1 MKYLLEVS
9 FCLAIFYGGYHF
21 LFRQETF
28 FQRNR
33 FYLLLTAGL
42 SLFIPLIQFDFFGES
57 SSILLQPLKTVSN
70 QSNQVIGVLE
80 SSTQFSWFHFFLCIY
95 GAGVFVFAL
104 RLGWNLLQIHR
115 LIQNSKIEIHRDYFL
130 IPTDGKLPTFSFFKY
145 LFWDNTVQLNSEEK
159 DKILLHELTHIQQR
173 HTYDVLFLEALKIV
187 FWFNPFIYFYSQS
200 LKNIHEFI
208 ADQQALG
215 TSKLSTYNRLIVQS
229 LFKQLDFRLTH
240 HFNKSQIQQRLKMLE
255 KGRTREP
262 NLLKV
267 LIIIPLMFV
276 TLLLFAQPTVSDT
289 ETNRFATAEIGLDA
303 FYKELQKNLDFPK
316 EWLEEGTEGK
326 LYLQFTV
333 TAKGD
338 VKNIEID
345 KSFDE
350 RFNQFT
356 IEAFQKTDVIW
367 LPAKVDGKVVS
378 QRLTLPIV
386 FKNK

>member
-9 FCLAIFYGGYHF
+9 VCLTIFYGGYIL

-33 FYLLLTAGL
+33 FYLLLTAVL
-42 SLFIPLIQFDFFGES
+42 SLFIPLIQFDFFGEN
-57 SSILLQPLKTVSN
+57 SSILLQPLKTISN
-70 QSNQVIGVLE
+70 QSNQMIGIVETSYSVSWYQVLL
-80 SSTQFSWFHFFLCIY
+80 WLYGVGALFFT
-95 GAGVFVFAL
+95 L
-104 RLGWNLLQIHR
+104 RLGWSLFQIYR

-130 IPTDGKLPTFSFFKY
+130 IPTQGKLPTFSFFKY
-145 LFWDNTVQLNSEEK
+145 LFWDNTVQLAPEERE
-159 DKILLHELTHIQQR
+159 KILLHELTHIQQR
-173 HTYDVLFLEALKIV
+173 HTYDVLFLEVLKIV
-187 FWFNPFIYFYSQS
+187 FWFNPFVYLYSQS

-215 TSKLSTYNRLIVQS
+215 TSALPTYNRMIVQS

-240 HFNKSQIQQRLKMLE
+240 HFNKSQIQQRLKMLA
-255 KGRTREP
+255 KDRTKEL
-262 NLLKV
+262 NLLKIFIV
-267 LIIIPLMFV
+267 IPLMSL
-276 TLLLFAQPTVSDT
+276 TLLLFAQPTLGDT

-303 FYKELQKNLDFPK
+303 FYKELQKNLEFPP
-316 EWLEEGTEGK
+316 EWLKEGEEGK

-333 TAKGD
+333 TAKG
-338 VKNIEID
+338 KIENIVVN

-350 RFNQFT
+350 RFDQLT
-356 IEAFQKTDVIW
+356 IDAFKKTDVDW

-386 FKNK
+386 FKSE